1 MYVDVCCTAVFALYV
16 WVVWGADDV
25 VLVLCVYVLSLFAY
39 FFSGLILS
47 HSFGIE
53 QDLTTSSLF
62 FPVKGRIWFPLEK
75 NSLFKT
81 KFLKNKLLHSS
92 WKVAM

>member
-1 MYVDVCCTAVFALYV
+1 MLMFVVLQFLPCMCEI
-16 WVVWGADDV
+16 VWGADDV

-62 FPVKGRIWFPLEK
+62 FFPVKGRI
-75 NSLFKT
+75 
-81 KFLKNKLLHSS
+81 
-92 WKVAM
+92 